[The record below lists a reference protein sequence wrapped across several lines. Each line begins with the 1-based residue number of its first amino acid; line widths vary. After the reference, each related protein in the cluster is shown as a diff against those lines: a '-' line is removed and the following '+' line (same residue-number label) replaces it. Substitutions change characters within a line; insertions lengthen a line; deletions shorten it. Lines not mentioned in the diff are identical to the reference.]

1 LVCCNYLVVN
11 LASNCPFDCSYCFLQ
26 EYLANNPTMKAFTN
40 VADAMAEIDVVL
52 RAHPQRSFRLGTGE
66 LADSLALDPLT
77 ALSRQLVPFFADRP
91 NALLELKTK
100 TDCVEE
106 LLNMDPKGRV
116 VVSWSVNAP
125 QIIAAEEHGTATLEE
140 RLGAAQLVQKAGYKV
155 GFHFDPL
162 IELEGWEEGYATTVD
177 EILRAVDPRSIAWIS
192 LGSLR
197 LTPSL
202 RQSIRNRSNKSLI
215 LGSELV
221 PCTDGK
227 ARVWRGLRTRMYRH
241 LVQRLERAA
250 VDVPIYLCMEP
261 PAMWE
266 RVMGTV
272 PSDRQLG
279 VRLAGGVAW

>member
-1 LVCCNYLVVN
+1 
-11 LASNCPFDCSYCFLQ
+11 LQ

-52 RAHPQRSFRLGTGE
+52 RAHPQRSFRIGTGE

-140 RLGAAQLVQKAGYKV
+140 RLGAAQLVQNAGYKV
-155 GFHFDPL
+155 GFTSIRSSSSKAGRKD
-162 IELEGWEEGYATTVD
+162 T
-177 EILRAVDPRSIAWIS
+177 RRRSIRS
-192 LGSLR
+192 SGPSTHDRLRGSA
-197 LTPSL
+197 SGA
-202 RQSIRNRSNKSLI
+202 S
-215 LGSELV
+215 V
-221 PCTDGK
+221 
-227 ARVWRGLRTRMYRH
+227 
-241 LVQRLERAA
+241 
-250 VDVPIYLCMEP
+250 
-261 PAMWE
+261 
-266 RVMGTV
+266 
-272 PSDRQLG
+272 
-279 VRLAGGVAW
+279 